1 MSSRPAAGV
10 LMTVDTSFPLAFAA
24 VGLLAGLVF
33 LVLVKRL
40 VRGTAERSSRR
51 RRTRW
56 IEALGSGAVSDL
68 RMGELRSLARAAARR
83 RPAQE
88 DLLAL
93 IAARRLPPNDDRHAP
108 FVRALCRAGLLRS
121 LRAACGSRS
130 AVARGRAALVW
141 AGLGLPGAE
150 RAIARMTADPDPD
163 VRAAVAQGLE
173 ACRSEEAAWALLRAM
188 RDERLDPQ
196 RAVERLTSDWAVT
209 PLLAALHDPSFAHV
223 KPWIA
228 EALGLTGDAR
238 AEEPLMRLLAKGD
251 EPERIHA
258 SRALGRLGRE
268 SSSGPL
274 VIALSD
280 KSATV
285 RAQAAR
291 ALAQLRD
298 ETGVYALVKLLGDPS
313 WWVRARAAEALGA
326 LGGAGLAA
334 LRWCAQTHDDPYA
347 RERALEALAHVV
359 GQAEAEAG
367 GAAEAEEEAAVA

>member
-1 MSSRPAAGV
+1 
-10 LMTVDTSFPLAFAA
+10 MTIDTSFALAFAT

-33 LVLVKRL
+33 LVLLKRL
-40 VRGTAERSSRR
+40 VRGAAERRSRQR
-51 RRTRW
+51 RGRW
-56 IEALGSGAVSDL
+56 MTALGTDSVSD
-68 RMGELRSLARAAARR
+68 MHMAELRGLARAAARR

-93 IAARRLPPNDDRHAP
+93 IAARRLPPRDDRHAP

-121 LRAACGSRS
+121 LRAACGSRR

-150 RAIARMTADPDPD
+150 RAIAPMTADPDPD
-163 VRAAVAQGLE
+163 VRAAVAQALE
-173 ACRSEEAAWALLRAM
+173 ACGSEEAAWALLRAM
-188 RDERLDPQ
+188 RDGQLDPQ
-196 RAVERLTSDWAVT
+196 RAVERLTSNWAVA
-209 PLLAALHDPSFAHV
+209 PLMTALYEASFAHV
-223 KPWIA
+223 KPWVA

-238 AEEPLMRLLAKGD
+238 AEQPLMRLLAKGD

-258 SRALGRLGRE
+258 CRALGRLGRE

-280 KSATV
+280 DSASV

-291 ALAQLRD
+291 ALAELRD
-298 ETGVYALVKLLGDPS
+298 EGGVYALVKLLGDPS

-326 LGGAGLAA
+326 LGGPGLAA

-347 RERALEALAHVV
+347 RERALEALSHVLV
-359 GQAEAEAG
+359 EAEAEAIREP
-367 GAAEAEEEAAVA
+367 AAA